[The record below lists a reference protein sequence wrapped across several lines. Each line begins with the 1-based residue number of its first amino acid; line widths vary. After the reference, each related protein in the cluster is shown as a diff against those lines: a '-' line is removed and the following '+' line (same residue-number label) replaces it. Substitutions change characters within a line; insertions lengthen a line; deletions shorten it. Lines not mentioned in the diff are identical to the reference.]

1 MTSAALA
8 DCHGAVSDSAS
19 KIRTKRTVFMEA
31 TPISNEKARARSG
44 LQHQRRPKYRPRM
57 KDLRRSVFASQQGC
71 GRPPARPRQR
81 IGDGCVAMNAAIPP
95 CGATII
101 EGIVRVGRAD
111 LAKKCLVPTEILHD
125 PSHELSRHQ
134 GRQIRP

>member
-8 DCHGAVSDSAS
+8 DCQDAASDSAS

-31 TPISNEKARARSG
+31 APISNEKARARSG

-71 GRPPARPRQR
+71 ERPLRLRPRR
-81 IGDGCVAMNAAIPP
+81 HVGDGCVAMKAAIPP

-101 EGIVRVGRAD
+101 EGILRVGRAGW
-111 LAKKCLVPTEILHD
+111 LKKMPRSNGDI
-125 PSHELSRHQ
+125 P
-134 GRQIRP
+134 